1 MKKFKL
7 QFLLSL
13 SILFLFSCSKQA
25 PETTVIAS
33 GEISNPVADM
43 VTISAGDETYTLDL
57 SEDGTFADT
66 LEIMNEGYYNLS
78 HGQEG
83 TSIYLIPGKAINIKL
98 DSKEFDESLVYSGPG
113 SNASTYLA
121 AKQLRK
127 EEERS
132 NFDVKAF
139 YSADEA
145 EFIKSVDEKNAG
157 NMDFLGSFTD
167 LPLSFTANEKENLN
181 FEKLMNL
188 FSYQQAHSYFMNKTD
203 FEPSSSVTSQFENV
217 DFDNEENFIN
227 YDNYRNLSMNYYS
240 SMASEDDIDVVGDK
254 ISSLKSPSIKKAV
267 LRNMSYQISPSNE
280 DLSKVVDIILSNADD
295 EDFKSEISA
304 KYESMKALAKGQPS
318 PSFEYANISGEMVSS
333 ESLKGKLVYVDVWAT
348 WCGPCKREIPYLK
361 EVEEKYK
368 DKGVEFV
375 SISIDKQKDKQK
387 WIDFVN
393 AESLKGVQ
401 VIADNDWNSDFV
413 KSYSIT
419 GIPRFLLIDENGN
432 ILNADAP
439 RPSNPELVELF
450 DDSIG

>member
-1 MKKFKL
+1 
-7 QFLLSL
+7 
-13 SILFLFSCSKQA
+13 
-25 PETTVIAS
+25 
-33 GEISNPVADM
+33 
-43 VTISAGDETYTLDL
+43 
-57 SEDGTFADT
+57 
-66 LEIMNEGYYNLS
+66 MNEGYYNLS
-78 HGQEG
+78 HGKEG
-83 TSIYLIPGKAINIKL
+83 TSIYLIPGKSINIKL
-98 DSKEFDESLVYSGPG
+98 DTKEFDESLVYSGPG

-127 EEERS
+127 EKERS
-132 NFDVKAF
+132 DFDVKAF
-139 YSADEA
+139 YSAEER
-145 EFIKSVDEKNAG
+145 EFMKSVDEKNGG
-157 NMDFLGSFTD
+157 NMEFLDSFTE
-167 LPLSFTANEKENLN
+167 LPLSFTTKEKENLN

-188 FSYQQAHSYFMNKTD
+188 FSYQQAHSYFTNKTD
-203 FEPSSSVTSQFENV
+203 FEPSSSITSQYENV
-217 DFDNEENFIN
+217 DFDNEESFIN

-240 SMASEDDIDVVGDK
+240 SMASEGDMDAVGDK

-267 LRNMSYQISPSNE
+267 LKNMAFLISPSNE
-280 DLSKVVDIILSNADD
+280 DLSKVVDIIMNNSTD
-295 EDFKSEISA
+295 EEFKSEISE

-318 PSFEYANISGEMVSS
+318 PSFEYANTSGEMVSS

-361 EVEEKYK
+361 EVEEKYR

-393 AESLKGVQ
+393 TESLKGVQ
-401 VIADNDWNSDFV
+401 VIADKDWNSDFV
-413 KSYSIT
+413 RSYSIS

-450 DDSIG
+450 DDNIG